1 MAKTNKR
8 GQILD
13 GKLVAKALKESIKKE
28 VAEMVDRG
36 EDGPHLAA
44 VIVGNDPA
52 SETYVVSKEK
62 AARSVGM
69 VSSVYRYPEETTEKE
84 LLDVIDF
91 LNRDPEISGFIVQ
104 LPLPKHINEDKV
116 IERIKPS
123 KDVDGFNP
131 VNVGKMAIG
140 QPGFVSATPAGIM
153 EILRYYKIDT
163 EGKNCVVLGRS
174 NIVGSPMSI
183 LMSKKTNPGNAT
195 VTLCHSKT
203 QNLKEITRNADILIA
218 AIGSPEFVKADMV
231 KEGAVV
237 IDVGIHRL
245 EDKTAKKGYKLVGDV
260 DFEEVKKKASYITPV
275 PGGVGPMTIASL
287 LNNTLKAYKSEYYG

>member
-1 MAKTNKR
+1 MAKEDKTAKL
-8 GQILD
+8 LD

-28 VAEMVDRG
+28 VAEMIDRG
-36 EDGPHLAA
+36 EDGPHLVA

-52 SETYVVSKEK
+52 SETYVASKEK
-62 AARSVGM
+62 AANSVGM
-69 VSSVYRYPEETTEKE
+69 VSSVYRYPEDTTEKE

-91 LNRDPEISGFIVQ
+91 LNRDPEVDGFIVQ
-104 LPLPKHINEDKV
+104 LPLPKHINEEKV

-123 KDVDGFNP
+123 KDVDGFHP

-140 QPGFVSATPAGIM
+140 QPGFLSATPAGIM

-203 QNLKEITRNADILIA
+203 QNLEEITRRADILIA
-218 AIGSPEFVKADMV
+218 AIGSPQFVKADMV

-237 IDVGIHRL
+237 IDVGIHRV
-245 EDKTAKKGYKLVGDV
+245 EDKSSKKGYKLVGDV
-260 DFEEVKKKASYITPV
+260 DFDAVSKKASYITPV

-287 LNNTLKAYKSEYYG
+287 LNNTLKAHKKEYYG

>member
-1 MAKTNKR
+1 MAKVNRKE
-8 GQILD
+8 QILN
-13 GKLVAKALKESIKKE
+13 GKLVSKKLKESIKKE
-28 VAEMVDRG
+28 IAEIIDSG
-36 EDGPHLAA
+36 GDSPHLAA

-52 SETYVVSKEK
+52 SETYVASKER
-62 AARSVGM
+62 AAKGVGM
-69 VSSVYRYPEETTEKE
+69 ISSVYRYPEDTTEKE

-91 LNRDPEISGFIVQ
+91 LNRDPEVTGFIVQ
-104 LPLPKHINEDKV
+104 LPLPKHINEDRI

-153 EILRYYKIDT
+153 EILRFYKIDT
-163 EGKNCVVLGRS
+163 EGKNCVILGRS

-183 LMSKKTNPGNAT
+183 LMSKKSNPGNAT

-203 QNLKEITRNADILIA
+203 KNLEEITRRADILIA
-218 AIGSPEFVKADMV
+218 AIGQPQFVKGNMV
-231 KEGAVV
+231 KDGVVV

-245 EDKTAKKGYKLVGDV
+245 EDKSATKGYKLVGDV
-260 DFEEVKKKASYITPV
+260 DFEEVKNKASFITPV

-287 LNNTLKAYKSEYYG
+287 LNNTLKAYKHEYYG

>member
-1 MAKTNKR
+1 MALSNKR
-8 GQILD
+8 GRLLD

-28 VAEMVDRG
+28 IAEMVDRG

-52 SETYVVSKEK
+52 SETYVASKEK
-62 AARSVGM
+62 AARGVGM
-69 VSSVYRYPEETTEKE
+69 VSSVYRYPEDTTEKE
-84 LLDVIDF
+84 LMDVIDF
-91 LNRDPEISGFIVQ
+91 LNRDPEITGFIVQ
-104 LPLPKHINEDKV
+104 LPLPKHINEEKI

-153 EILRYYKIDT
+153 EILRYYNIDT

-183 LMSKKTNPGNAT
+183 LMSKKSNPGNAT

-203 QNLKEITRNADILIA
+203 QNLEEITRKADILIA
-218 AIGSPEFVKADMV
+218 AIGSPQFVKADMV

-237 IDVGIHRL
+237 IDVGIHRI
-245 EDKTAKKGYKLVGDV
+245 EDKSAKKGYKLVGDV
-260 DFEEVKKKASYITPV
+260 DFEAVKNKASYITPV